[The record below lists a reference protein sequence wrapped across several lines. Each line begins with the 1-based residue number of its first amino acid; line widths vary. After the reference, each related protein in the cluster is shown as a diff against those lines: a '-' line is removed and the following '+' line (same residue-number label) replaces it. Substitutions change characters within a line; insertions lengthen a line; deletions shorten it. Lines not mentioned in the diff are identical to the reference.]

1 MDSERPV
8 ISVVIPSWNTR
19 DYLEACLHSLEATPK
34 PKTEVIV
41 VENGSQDGSA
51 ELIESSFP
59 WIHLIRNEK
68 NEGFAVA
75 CNQGMRV
82 ARGEFVLLLNTDT
95 EIYDD
100 GIEAMLRFLREN
112 ESYGLVAPRLV
123 HSDGSTQPTVHAFP
137 NLATPFF
144 FGTPIERWFPRSREM
159 QRYFMRDWDQESSR
173 DIDQPPAACVLIR
186 QEVLDQVGLFDEE
199 FWLFYN
205 DVDLSKRIQSA
216 GWKSRYLAEVRVL
229 HHVGASTK
237 KFAAFVPEWQKNRLA
252 YYRKHHGRMAGA
264 WIKFCTSLTFFDWA
278 WTQVWARLMRK
289 PAEPIAPMWHVY
301 WGFVRS

>member
-1 MDSERPV
+1 MKSAAPV

-19 DYLEACLHSLEATPK
+19 DYLEACLRSLESTPK
-34 PKTEVIV
+34 PQTEVIV

-51 ELIESSFP
+51 ELLAQSFP
-59 WIHLIRNEK
+59 GVQVIQNEK

-82 ARGEFVLLLNTDT
+82 ACGEFVLLLNTDT

-100 GIEAMLRFLREN
+100 GLQVMLDFLREHP
-112 ESYGLVAPRLV
+112 SYGLVSPRLV
-123 HSDGSTQPTVHAFP
+123 HPNGSTQRTVHAFP

-144 FGTPIERWFPRSREM
+144 FGTPIERWFPRSKEM
-159 QRYFMRDWDQESSR
+159 QRYFMRDWSQETSA

-186 QEVLDQVGLFDEE
+186 QSVLDEIGLFDEQ

-205 DVDLSKRIQSA
+205 DVDLSKRIAAA

-237 KFAAFVPEWQKNRLA
+237 KFAGFVPEWQKNRLA
-252 YYRKHHGRMAGA
+252 YYRKHHGLGAGA
-264 WIKFCTSLTFFDWA
+264 WVKFCTSLTFFDWA
-278 WTQVWARLMRK
+278 STQLWSRLRGK
-289 PAEPIAPMWHVY
+289 AHESLGPMWKIY